1 MTATTTN
8 AHDVLTAFG
17 ASPVAEPKRP
27 RCRVKDDAYSWIL
40 GEIGRRVAAHIERGV
55 SIDQVADIA
64 KVLEVETST
73 LFPDGTNHLRSE
85 VAASVTAAMVEHG
98 QTPEQLAEAI
108 GMSAPALWRR
118 LQGLAAFTAED
129 VVRIARAL
137 DVEVGVLLG

>member
-1 MTATTTN
+1 MTATATSGY
-8 AHDVLTAFG
+8 DVL
-17 ASPVAEPKRP
+17 ASPRAP
-27 RCRVKDDAYSWIL
+27 RVPPPRQRRVRDEAYRWVSV
-40 GEIGRRVAAHIERGV
+40 EIGRRVAAHVENGL
-55 SIDQVADIA
+55 SIDQIVEMA
-64 KVLEVETST
+64 KVLEVEPHT
-73 LFPDGTNHLRSE
+73 LMPDHMDNLRSE